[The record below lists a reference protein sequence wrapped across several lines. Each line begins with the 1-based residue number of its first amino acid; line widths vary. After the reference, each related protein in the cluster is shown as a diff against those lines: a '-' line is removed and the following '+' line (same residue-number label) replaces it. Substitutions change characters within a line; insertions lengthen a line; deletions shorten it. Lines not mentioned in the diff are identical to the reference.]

1 RGGRRR
7 AAPPDGRAAHVRLLP
22 RHGHGDR
29 RARLPGDSMTAS
41 SFTTLLICL
50 PLGAALAIWI
60 LPLSR
65 YATGSLAVLVSL
77 LEVGIWI
84 EQAARFDFSK
94 RGLQF
99 SQRHSWFSD

>member
-1 RGGRRR
+1 MS
-7 AAPPDGRAAHVRLLP
+7 V
-22 RHGHGDR
+22 
-29 RARLPGDSMTAS
+29 S

-50 PLGAALAIWI
+50 PLGAAVAIWV

-84 EQAARFDFSK
+84 EQAARFDFNKS
-94 RGLQF
+94 GLQF
-99 SQRHSWFSD
+99 